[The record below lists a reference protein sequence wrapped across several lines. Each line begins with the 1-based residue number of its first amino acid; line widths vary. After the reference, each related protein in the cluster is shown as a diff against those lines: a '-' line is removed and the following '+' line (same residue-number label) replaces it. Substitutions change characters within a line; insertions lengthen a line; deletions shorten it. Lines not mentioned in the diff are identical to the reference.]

1 MVNIISA
8 GLFSTFVRQSWN
20 SSLASSVEFA
30 SFRATFVILNWLVV
44 LVILFLHEIPKY
56 VTMRTFTVF
65 RTTGRTS
72 AKNPFTDGILTLQMF
87 GFWFLAWAVAS
98 DWELRGHRHI
108 DLHIKA
114 CIWHAKHWVCRK
126 GVGTGFDEDGTGDGN
141 SPESTLLSS
150 ADKWDTAPTA

>member
-1 MVNIISA
+1 MVNIISG

-20 SSLASSVEFA
+20 SSLASS
-30 SFRATFVILNWLVV
+30 ATFVILNWLVV

-87 GFWFLAWAVAS
+87 GFWFLAWAGS
-98 DWELRGHRHI
+98 
-108 DLHIKA
+108 
-114 CIWHAKHWVCRK
+114 
-126 GVGTGFDEDGTGDGN
+126 F
-141 SPESTLLSS
+141 
-150 ADKWDTAPTA
+150 